1 MFSYT
6 RLYMILESIFSAW
19 QQCLHLSFLQCTPKL
34 PLSWMGKRGEAGL
47 AGEFQSPP
55 TRLLTCFGRRC
66 HANRCMWLELGQHG
80 ANGALAPAKAEDG
93 THLGVHTKWR
103 QTEQQLGNESTQI
116 RPANMILFWAT
127 ALSVCFHIL
136 MIVAGTRWAKNTNWP
151 ALEACSGS
159 GSGSE
164 FRFGFWAV

>member
-1 MFSYT
+1 MPRQS
-6 RLYMILESIFSAW
+6 
-19 QQCLHLSFLQCTPKL
+19 LHVV
-34 PLSWMGKRGEAGL
+34 GA
-47 AGEFQSPP
+47 
-55 TRLLTCFGRRC
+55 RR
-66 HANRCMWLELGQHG
+66 QHG
-80 ANGALAPAKAEDG
+80 ANGALALAKAEDG

-116 RPANMILFWAT
+116 CPANMILFWAT

-159 GSGSE
+159 ASKFGFG
-164 FRFGFWAV
+164 FGFWAE

>member
-1 MFSYT
+1 MVYKIVYLID
-6 RLYMILESIFSAW
+6 RRIKEYWERVRYLIV
-19 QQCLHLSFLQCTPKL
+19 SFLQCTPKL
-34 PLSWMGKRGEAGL
+34 PQSWMKEEAKLGWP
-47 AGEFQSPP
+47 ENFNPP
-55 TRLLTCFGRRC
+55 LRLLTCFDRRC

-103 QTEQQLGNESTQI
+103 QTKQQLGNESTQI

-159 GSGSE
+159 GSELG
-164 FRFGFWAV
+164 FGFGFWAE

>member
-1 MFSYT
+1 
-6 RLYMILESIFSAW
+6 
-19 QQCLHLSFLQCTPKL
+19 
-34 PLSWMGKRGEAGL
+34 
-47 AGEFQSPP
+47 
-55 TRLLTCFGRRC
+55 
-66 HANRCMWLELGQHG
+66 MWLELGQHG

-103 QTEQQLGNESTQI
+103 QTKQQLGNESTQI

-159 GSGSE
+159 GPG
-164 FRFGFWAV
+164 FRFGFWAA